1 MRPMLDSYFIAA
13 AAAIALVL
21 GLLHL
26 FYTYN
31 GTKLHPRDDALKA
44 RMQEVAPVISRD
56 TTMWRTWIGFNASH
70 SLGAMLF
77 GLLYAY
83 LPLAHAG
90 MFFQS
95 PFLIGVGLALL
106 ASFVALGRVYW
117 FSVPF
122 RGIVAATALYALGL
136 VVHFA

>member
-1 MRPMLDSYFIAA
+1 MLDSYFIAA
-13 AAAIALVL
+13 AAAIAFVL

-44 RMQEVAPVISRD
+44 RMQEVAPVITRE

-70 SLGAMLF
+70 SFGAIFF
-77 GLLYAY
+77 GLVYGY
-83 LPLAHAG
+83 LPLAHPR
-90 MFFQS
+90 MLFES
-95 PFLIGVGLALL
+95 PFLLAVGLALL
-106 ASFVALGRVYW
+106 AGYVVLGRLYW
-117 FSVPF
+117 FSIPF
-122 RGIVAATALYALGL
+122 RGVVTATVLYVLGL

>member
-1 MRPMLDSYFIAA
+1 MLDSYFIAA
-13 AAAIALVL
+13 AAAIALIL

-44 RMQEVAPVISRD
+44 RMQEVAPVITRE

-70 SLGAMLF
+70 SFGAIFF
-77 GLLYAY
+77 GLVYAY
-83 LPLAHAG
+83 LPLAHPR
-90 MFFQS
+90 MFFES
-95 PFLIGVGLALL
+95 PFLLAVGLALL
-106 ASFVALGRVYW
+106 AGYVALGRLYW

-122 RGIVAATALYALGL
+122 RGVVTATVLYVLGL

>member
-1 MRPMLDSYFIAA
+1 MLDSYFIAA
-13 AAAIALVL
+13 AAAISLVL

-44 RMQEVAPVISRD
+44 RMQEVPPVISRD

-70 SLGAMLF
+70 SFGAILF
-77 GLLYAY
+77 GLVYGY
-83 LPLAHAG
+83 LSLAHAR
-90 MFFQS
+90 MFFES
-95 PFLIGVGLALL
+95 PFLLGTGLALL
-106 ASFVALGRVYW
+106 AGYVTLGRLYW
-117 FSVPF
+117 FSIPF
-122 RGIVAATALYALGL
+122 RSVVVATVCYVLGL